1 MKATFLGTGT
11 SQGVPVIGCTCTT
24 CCSQDLRDKRL
35 RTSFQIEI
43 QGKTLV
49 IDIGPDFRQQ
59 MLRAGTRRV
68 DAILISHE
76 HSDHVAGL
84 DDVRP
89 FNFKYEMD
97 MPIYALER
105 VHARLRQ
112 RHAYIFTATYPG
124 LPRIEQY
131 IIDPHRSFEAAG
143 IAVTPIQVNHGQ
155 LPILGF
161 RIGNLAY
168 LTDYKTLPPSEYAKL
183 EGLDVLV
190 VSALQQL
197 PHHSHATLDEAVA
210 LVEQLGVP
218 QAYLTHLSHSMGTHA
233 DTQALLPPHIQVGYD
248 GLSFSLQDQ

>member
-11 SQGVPVIGCTCTT
+11 SQGIPVIACPCKV
-24 CCSQDLRDKRL
+24 CQSKDPRDKRL
-35 RTSFQIEI
+35 RTAFQIET

-59 MLRAGTRRV
+59 MLRAGTQKV

-89 FNFKYEMD
+89 FNFRYEMD

-112 RHAYIFTATYPG
+112 SHAYIFAANYPG
-124 LPRIEQY
+124 VPRVEQ
-131 IIDPHRSFEAAG
+131 HVVSQEANFEAAG
-143 IAVTPIQVNHGQ
+143 IPIIPILVEHGS
-155 LPILGF
+155 LPILGY
-161 RIGNLAY
+161 RIGKLAY
-168 LTDYKTLPPSEYAKL
+168 LTDYKTLPVSEYTKL
-183 EGLDVLV
+183 EGLEVLV

-197 PHHSHATLDEAVA
+197 PHHSHATLEEAVA
-210 LVEQLGVP
+210 LIENLGVP
-218 QAYLTHLSHSMGTHA
+218 KAYLTHLSHTMGTHA
-233 DTQALLPPHIQVGYD
+233 ATQALLPNHIQVAHD
-248 GLSFSLQDQ
+248 TLSFSL

>member
-11 SQGVPVIGCTCTT
+11 SQGIPVIGCPCEVCQSKDT
-24 CCSQDLRDKRL
+24 RDKRL
-35 RTSFQIEI
+35 RTAFQIET

-59 MLRAGTRRV
+59 MLRAGTHKV

-112 RHAYIFTATYPG
+112 SHAYIFAATYPG
-124 LPRIEQY
+124 VPRVEQY
-131 IIDPHRSFEAAG
+131 VVSHEANFEAAG
-143 IAVTPIQVNHGQ
+143 IPITPIQVEHGS
-155 LPILGF
+155 LPILGY

-168 LTDYKTLPPSEYAKL
+168 LTDYKTLPSSEYAKL
-183 EGLDVLV
+183 EGLEVLV

-197 PHHSHATLDEAVA
+197 PHHSHATLEEAVA
-210 LVEQLGVP
+210 LIDKIGVP
-218 QAYLTHLSHSMGTHA
+218 KAYLTHLSHAMGTHA
-233 DTQALLPPHIQVGYD
+233 ATQALLPEHIQIAYD
-248 GLSFSLQDQ
+248 GLSFFV

>member
-11 SQGVPVIGCTCTT
+11 SQGIPVIGCTCAV
-24 CCSQDLRDKRL
+24 CRSSNPKDKRL
-35 RTSFQIEI
+35 RTAFQIET

-59 MLRAGTRRV
+59 MLRAGTTKV
-68 DAILISHE
+68 DAILVSHE

-97 MPIYALER
+97 MPIYALKR
-105 VHARLRQ
+105 VHERLRQ
-112 RHAYIFTATYPG
+112 SHAYIFAATYPG
-124 LPRIEQY
+124 VPRVEQQLV
-131 IIDPHRSFEAAG
+131 DPLVDFEAAG
-143 IAVTPIQVNHGQ
+143 IPITPIQVLHGN

-168 LTDYKTLPPSEYAKL
+168 LTDYKSLPASEYAKL
-183 EGLDVLV
+183 QGLEVLV

-197 PHHSHATLDEAVA
+197 PHHSHATLEEAVA
-210 LVEQLGVP
+210 LVKELGVP
-218 QAYLTHLSHSMGTHA
+218 QAYLTHLSHSMGSHA
-233 DTQALLPPHIQVGYD
+233 ETRALLPPHIEVAYD
-248 GLSFSLQDQ
+248 TLSFSL